1 MFIARRRSSNEST
14 VPGGAANAAPSIVP
28 TGARDDASATSRAA
42 ERRGSDLA
50 SGDGGAE
57 RAGGTSGTVNAVV
70 GSQPARE
77 RAGAT
82 STSVARK
89 RSFNRSRTAKEDT
102 LNALLE
108 KLCAIDV
115 VDEDSRGS
123 MEDDG
128 ALRERVETEA
138 RSANPADFLKFRN
151 AVHERVDTMITGEDV
166 ARKLGGLRAID
177 QLIEVEFGE
186 EVEKVKKFA
195 DYLLDVV
202 STSAEDLLGSS
213 LTDEHREHPVAIND
227 PLWSNARARE
237 LVEMMSLVLGRLV
250 LHSGA
255 LTTEIVDSHVQR
267 AIELL
272 NADDGNQDVVSMKHY
287 AAALT
292 LTELARNAP
301 TIFNVHVPIFISSIW
316 TALRDPSLRVREV
329 AVLALRE
336 CLMVTER
343 RETRYRVQWY
353 YALYEACRAGLKQTS
368 KVEEIHGSLL
378 VFGEL
383 LRHTGEFMLSR
394 YREVAL
400 TILRLQDFKKSIIRR
415 TIVSLIPKLA
425 AFSPQRFAESYL
437 VESCALIL
445 TTIRSPN
452 DSGAGFQ
459 ALSHLADAMSSV
471 IDVDSDEVTVGSSL
485 LRYLPEV
492 SAVMYDMFT
501 SRARGPN
508 AYPEALECAGALMNS
523 LHLAWK
529 PHFVNL
535 LMPMFTAGLSKSLV
549 IGLES
554 AAQGAPD
561 LLPSIQLKLADAIAS
576 AIHQEPTTEKSCPMP
591 PNKKIVQLALKT
603 MRTFPF
609 EPTVLLRSIRKN
621 VICYLDDSSAESRLE
636 AALTCCSAL
645 RLRVGSSK
653 SVTTAVENI
662 MEALIPV
669 AVGDNDASIR
679 NALLTE
685 FCRPSASI
693 DSYLSQ
699 AKSLRALFLTVNDE
713 SVAIRMLGIELLGRL
728 ATRNPAYVLPAL
740 RVHMLQLLAELEYS
754 SESLHREESAKVM
767 AVMIRSCPRLVSPY
781 LSPILRCL
789 MSTLKA
795 EEGGAAKS
803 SKSKQDSSAP
813 SSASVGTAATTLRR
827 TSSSKQTS
835 AIAPS
840 KKHDITGREKAAVLG
855 TIGELANVSGYGIT
869 PFVQE
874 LLILLLIALKSASTR
889 DHAVVTLGK
898 LIESSGYVAE
908 PFTTHPQLLPQLLR
922 MLANERGIVRSEVLR
937 TLGILGALDPHAH
950 RGNEIRLH
958 GEGVLSE
965 EGVRGVRQA
974 RLSMKIDD
982 GATDSAQVD
991 DLGNNDDGDEEL
1003 DILPMLHLTSLSD
1016 DYYPTIALN
1025 SLLRVLRDPSRTSV
1039 RHMVVRSI
1047 VYIFQVL
1054 DTACVQYLPSV
1065 VPVML
1070 SVIRTSDD
1078 SLREGMFVELA
1089 TLVGVIKA
1097 HIRRYLS
1104 DIFELMNIAWD
1115 RSGMSKNTL
1124 LLCEELSVAL
1134 NDEFRRSLPMIVP
1147 RIVSSLA
1154 EAERLRRY
1162 DSVPYILH
1170 ALETFGTSLN
1180 DHLYLILPTL
1190 VRIFKPSVLDMP
1202 LDIKRGALQ
1211 SLRRLL
1217 PRMRLADQA
1226 GIVVHA
1232 LTRVLDVEDV
1242 ELRLD
1247 VLNVLISLEVSLGR
1261 EYALFLPVVK
1271 RAVSKCGVK
1280 DPAFDDMVKRVESG
1294 NPLLFDDLESE
1305 SLLIASA
1312 TEHRKPVLQKHLS
1325 VNQLAVRR
1333 AWESSQRSTKED
1345 WLEWMRK
1352 LALDLLKSSPL
1363 PSLRACSELAQVQPN
1378 LARDLFCASFV
1389 SCWAELNESHREVLV
1404 RSLEAALGSP
1414 TIPPEIVSV
1423 LLNLCEF
1430 MEHDEKPIPVDVRT
1444 LGMIAERSRAYAKA
1458 LHYKELEFITNPG
1471 ACVAAIIAINNQLQL
1486 PEAARGVL
1494 VYAQENLTVDIKES
1508 WYEKLEQWDDALEA
1522 YKRKLDELAS
1532 VDSPQA
1538 MEERREAM
1546 VGQLRCLNAL
1556 AEWEEIQRIY
1566 EAGNQANVDW
1576 DEYRNDVTTIAAKA
1590 AWHLGDWEQMEIC
1603 TNQLDRDQ
1611 NIRGRL
1617 PNADRVDAIGKHTSS
1632 VVNTTDC
1639 DFYKSIL
1646 AIRRGAQDEARE
1658 HLAAAREMLGTELA
1672 ALVRESYDRSY
1683 GALIR
1688 AQQLTELDEVIEYAQ
1703 LTAVASPAAARRQE
1717 IIRKMWRD
1725 RIYLV
1730 KRDVEVW
1737 QELLQV
1743 RSLVLPM
1750 SEETDIWLKF
1760 ASLNRKQGRDRQSRR
1775 TLLRLLEYDPI
1786 MCAEGKP
1793 GFGAGSGRPK
1803 VMFAF
1808 VKHLW
1813 HTGQK
1818 RQAFMRLQSLAHE
1831 LRVQLENM
1839 RASGQT
1845 ETDHNKTVSRAFL
1858 KLGKWRWALTDSM
1871 NDETLTDVLMAFR
1884 TATSAD
1890 QHWSKAWHHWA
1901 LFNATAMEHFHRQ
1914 GGASTK
1920 DAMQHVAPAISGF
1933 FRSISLAGSS
1943 MKAKGGS
1950 LQDILRLLTL
1960 WFNHGGSPEV
1970 ETALI
1975 AGFGHVNI
1983 DTWLAVIPQI
1993 VARIHTHVLPV
2004 RNLIYQL
2011 LVRVGRQHPQAVL
2024 YPLLVACKSQST
2036 SRRAAAHAILDNVR
2050 QHSALLVEQ
2059 AQIVS
2064 LELIR
2069 VAIVWHEAWHEAL
2082 EEASRLYF
2090 GEQNVEGMMAVL
2102 TPLHHI
2108 LERQGAETLQEM
2120 GFVQNYGREL
2130 QEAHD
2135 LCQKYRQSKREEELN
2150 QAWDLYY
2157 HVFKRITKQ
2166 LPTMTTLELQYVSP
2180 RLLNS
2185 RDLELC
2191 VPGNYISGQVEQA
2204 QIRAFA
2210 PTMHVITSKQ
2220 RPRRLQ
2226 IHGSDGKDYGYL
2238 LKGHED
2244 LRQDERVMQLFGLVN
2259 TLLNTTMATAQRDLG
2274 IARYAVVPLSPNSGL
2289 IGWVPNCDTLHA
2301 LIREYRDAHKVPL
2314 NLEHRMMLAMAPDYD
2329 HLPLVNKVEIFQH
2342 AVENTSGGDL
2352 ARVLWLKS
2360 RSSEQWL
2367 ERRTTYTRSL
2377 AVMSMV
2383 GYLLGLGDRHPSN
2396 LMVDRYSGKVLHIDF
2411 GDCFESSMYREKF
2424 PEKVPF
2430 RLTRMLVRAMEVS
2443 GIEGNFRSTCESV
2456 VTVLRDNKDS
2466 VMAMLEAFVHDPLIN
2481 WRLLTNNVLAPDGE
2495 SMNTSAHDAQTS
2507 PAETPTP
2514 NRSRTSSTPGADDS
2528 DGDRTPTP
2536 GRPSNRPSRQ
2546 DSRPPSVGVIETPSG
2561 PVPSSTSVI
2570 GVEATHAMAAMG
2582 SSVRDSSTATS
2593 VLLRRTELINAMEAY
2608 GIDDGTND
2616 ALNERAVSVMQR
2628 MSAKLTGRD
2637 GDHHHVESMQPDSV
2651 EMQVERLISEATS
2664 AENLSVSYVGWCP
2677 WW

>member
-1 MFIARRRSSNEST
+1 
-14 VPGGAANAAPSIVP
+14 
-28 TGARDDASATSRAA
+28 
-42 ERRGSDLA
+42 
-50 SGDGGAE
+50 
-57 RAGGTSGTVNAVV
+57 
-70 GSQPARE
+70 
-77 RAGAT
+77 
-82 STSVARK
+82 
-89 RSFNRSRTAKEDT
+89 
-102 LNALLE
+102 
-108 KLCAIDV
+108 
-115 VDEDSRGS
+115 
-123 MEDDG
+123 
-128 ALRERVETEA
+128 
-138 RSANPADFLKFRN
+138 
-151 AVHERVDTMITGEDV
+151 
-166 ARKLGGLRAID
+166 
-177 QLIEVEFGE
+177 
-186 EVEKVKKFA
+186 
-195 DYLLDVV
+195 
-202 STSAEDLLGSS
+202 
-213 LTDEHREHPVAIND
+213 
-227 PLWSNARARE
+227 
-237 LVEMMSLVLGRLV
+237 MMSLVLGRLV

-485 LRYLPEV
+485 L
-492 SAVMYDMFT
+492 
-501 SRARGPN
+501 RGPN

-754 SESLHREESAKVM
+754 SESLHREESAK
-767 AVMIRSCPRLVSPY
+767 
-781 LSPILRCL
+781 
-789 MSTLKA
+789 
-795 EEGGAAKS
+795 
-803 SKSKQDSSAP
+803 
-813 SSASVGTAATTLRR
+813 
-827 TSSSKQTS
+827 
-835 AIAPS
+835 
-840 KKHDITGREKAAVLG
+840 AAVLG

-965 EGVRGVRQA
+965 EG
-974 RLSMKIDD
+974 
-982 GATDSAQVD
+982 VD

-1389 SCWAELNESHREVLV
+1389 SCWAELNESHREILV

-1590 AWHLGDWEQMEIC
+1590 AWHLGDWEQMEI
-1603 TNQLDRDQ
+1603 L
-1611 NIRGRL
+1611 
-1617 PNADRVDAIGKHTSS
+1617 
-1632 VVNTTDC
+1632 NTTDC

-2514 NRSRTSSTPGADDS
+2514 NRSRTST
-2528 DGDRTPTP
+2528 
-2536 GRPSNRPSRQ
+2536 
-2546 DSRPPSVGVIETPSG
+2546 
-2561 PVPSSTSVI
+2561 
-2570 GVEATHAMAAMG
+2570 
-2582 SSVRDSSTATS
+2582 
-2593 VLLRRTELINAMEAY
+2593 Y